1 MTGPTPLPENEFID
15 ELKRQLEEQPWYR
28 RFANTVTSA
37 VGGVLLIAWL
47 LTTSGVDLPDG
58 VEKGVASAIALLTV
72 LGVLKTK
79 NGLTPRTVEDIESY
93 VGKHRA

>member
-1 MTGPTPLPENEFID
+1 MSAPLPENEYID
-15 ELKRQLEEQPWYR
+15 VLRDALQEQPWYR

-37 VGGVLLIAWL
+37 VGVLTIVVWL
-47 LTTSGVDLPDG
+47 LVFTGTDIPDSVG
-58 VEKGVASAIALLTV
+58 KWVTGLLAVLTV

-93 VGKHRA
+93 VGRHRA